1 MVKEEKGELQVGS
14 VLVVGH
20 EYRVVVATNLE
31 CATPSVTVIILGTEG
46 YNTGGNSGNVPYRMS
61 LPLKYASIVSK
72 KEAQQKFTE
81 RWRKVTDL
89 FPDIDK

>member
-31 CATPSVTVIILGTEG
+31 CTTPSVTVIILGTKG
-46 YNTGGNSGNVPYRMS
+46 YDTRGSIDNVAHRMS
-61 LPLKYASIVSK
+61 LPLIYANIVSRE
-72 KEAQQKFTE
+72 EAQEKFTE
-81 RWRKVTDL
+81 RWQEVVAL